1 MLGKR
6 YTKLVA
12 VLAVVAVTLLQGCA
26 AIQQDPRDAAWDPKG
41 GAQLFEQ
48 IPPWD
53 GHAGKVCC
61 GHLRSCAAHQTPR
74 C

>member
-6 YTKLVA
+6 YTKL
-12 VLAVVAVTLLQGCA
+12 LAVVAVVAVQGCA
-26 AIQQDPRDAAWDPKG
+26 VGHDRRDAAWDPKG

-53 GHAGKVCC
+53 GHAGRVCC